1 MQAFMGCGLTQSV
14 VHELNFVCESAYV
27 FVRECMTTSAKG
39 ARQLSG
45 LSQLDV
51 GS

>member
-1 MQAFMGCGLTQSV
+1 MGWGVTQSV
-14 VHELNFVCESAYV
+14 AHELNFVCESAYV
-27 FVRECMTTSAKG
+27 FVRECMASFAKG